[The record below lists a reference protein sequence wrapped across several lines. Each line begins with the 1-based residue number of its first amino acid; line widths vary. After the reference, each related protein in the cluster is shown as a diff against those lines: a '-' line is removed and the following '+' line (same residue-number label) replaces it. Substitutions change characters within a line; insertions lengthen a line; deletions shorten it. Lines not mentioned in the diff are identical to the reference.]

1 LKEQNQRIIE
11 KALFELKAWV
21 WTNERLLVGHLELF
35 DQGIRINNI
44 YIADEDIREIK
55 FFITKEM

>member
-1 LKEQNQRIIE
+1 MKEQNQRIVE
-11 KALFELKAWV
+11 KALFKLKAWV
-21 WTNERLLVGHLELF
+21 WTHERLLIGHLELF

>member
-1 LKEQNQRIIE
+1 LKEHNQRIVE

-21 WTNERLLVGHLELF
+21 WTDERLFVGHLELM

-44 YIADEDIREIK
+44 YIPDENIKEIK